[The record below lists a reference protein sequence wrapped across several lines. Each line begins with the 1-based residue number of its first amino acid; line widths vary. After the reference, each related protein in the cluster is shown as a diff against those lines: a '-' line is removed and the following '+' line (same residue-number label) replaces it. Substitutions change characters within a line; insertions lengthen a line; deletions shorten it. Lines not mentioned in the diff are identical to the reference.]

1 MLTIQNLSFAYHSG
15 RPVIQNLSL
24 SLDKGCVC
32 GLLGS
37 NGAGKSTLLYLI
49 CGLLNPGTGT
59 IDFNGH
65 TPRQRQVCFLNDVFI
80 VPEEVVLPNVLLK
93 DFIEVNAPFYP
104 RFSREEMDR
113 YMELFNLPAD
123 LHLGACSMGQ
133 KKKAFLS
140 FAIACRTSLL
150 ILDEPT
156 NGLDI
161 SSKQDFRKAISMTM
175 TDDRIILISTHQVY
189 DVERILDHVVIL
201 GDQGVVLNRSI
212 PEITSRLRFT
222 FTTDRDRIAR
232 ALMAVEVP
240 GGANIVE
247 LNDDPDFETDLNLE
261 SLYEL
266 FYRNPMLEQR
276 IFGK

>member
-1 MLTIQNLSFAYHSG
+1 MLTIQNLSFSYKAG
-15 RPVIQNLSL
+15 KPVVQDLSL
-24 SLDKGCVC
+24 KLDKGCVC

-49 CGLLNPGTGT
+49 CGLLYPKAGSIVYNNYVPGKREV
-59 IDFNGH
+59 I
-65 TPRQRQVCFLNDVFI
+65 FLSDVFI
-80 VPEEVVLPNVLLK
+80 VPEEVVLPNVRLK
-93 DFIEVNAPFYP
+93 DYIAVNAPFYP
-104 RFSREEMDR
+104 NFSREDMSG
-113 YMELFNLPAD
+113 YLKLFNLDED

-140 FAIACRTSLL
+140 FALACRTSLL

-175 TDDRIILISTHQVY
+175 TDERIILISTHQVY

-201 GDQGVVLNRSI
+201 GDHGVVLNRSI
-212 PEITSRLRFT
+212 PEITSKLRFT
-222 FTTDRDRIAR
+222 FTTDRDRISH
-232 ALMAVEVP
+232 ALKAIEIP

-247 LNDDPDFETDLNLE
+247 ANEDPDFETDINLE

-266 FYRNPMLEQR
+266 FHSDPTLEKK
-276 IFGK
+276 IFG